1 MYLKYFVEFLAN
13 ELEQGEKDV
22 DRYEVVI
29 KSKNGNY
36 TDTSFINFKN
46 IKVNLELGQLI
57 IDVTD

>member
-1 MYLKYFVEFLAN
+1 MYLKDFVEFLAN

-29 KSKNGNY
+29 KSKNGTY
-36 TDTSFINFKN
+36 TDTSFIDFKN
-46 IKVNLELGQLI
+46 IKVDLELGHLI